1 MIFTYK
7 GDRSIGGLQTE
18 PFVSDSLGEY
28 FEDVFL
34 LPVMEEVGKTRNQW
48 TPQLMDL
55 VTMLV

>member
-18 PFVSDSLGEY
+18 AFVSDSLGEF

-34 LPVMEEVGKTRNQW
+34 LPVMEEVGKPGTNG
-48 TPQLMDL
+48 LHN
-55 VTMLV
+55 